1 MTFGSRN
8 RFSRRQI
15 LQGTS
20 ALGAGLIG
28 AVLAACGSNNNKN
41 NTNSNSANNASAAT
55 KAATVASA
63 ASSAATTAPTT
74 VAATTAATSA
84 STSAATSAAATKAAT
99 GTPAA
104 KNYKLNS
111 DVGIAFISSF
121 TGSLAPVYAAFVSGA
136 KLAIDEINAAGGVG
150 GVKLNLVQ
158 ADDQSNPAQVPAAAL
173 GVVDKKLSFCIG
185 PIGSNAISASPALNQ
200 GKIIQCGYSDNP
212 QLADPSKF
220 PYSFRFVWSAQQSS
234 KLLVDYYMKQLNI
247 TKIAV
252 LGENTVYGQTD
263 MPTTQTY
270 MNSVGL
276 KPAVFEYFQS
286 GTADFTPLLQK
297 VQDAG
302 AQGIIWWTQGGP
314 EGISIVKNMNDL
326 KVNIPIAGIGLIAGA
341 LKGVVPDSR
350 LDQCFGVTWK
360 NVTYTGD
367 QPTSG
372 KMVDFLAKLDSAGGL
387 GQVGSGGTAP
397 FYDFVYYMKA
407 AIDATGSID
416 STQIVKYME
425 SNPYN
430 GVIANYNA
438 ITAKD
443 HSTVSDDQI
452 SLGVLSSWNSTS
464 ANSKVLMKRATG
476 L

>member
-1 MTFGSRN
+1 MAN
-8 RFSRRQI
+8 RFRRQLSRRQFM
-15 LQGTS
+15 QGT
-20 ALGAGLIG
+20 AAFGAGVVGL
-28 AVLAACGSNNNKN
+28 VVAACGSNNNNKN
-41 NTNSNSANNASAAT
+41 TSNASNGATNNAANTAAT

-63 ASSAATTAPTT
+63 AATQAATVASSAG
-74 VAATTAATSA
+74 TAA
-84 STSAATSAAATKAAT
+84 AAATKAAAT

-104 KNYKLNS
+104 KSFKLNS
-111 DVGIAFISSF
+111 DVGIGFISSF
-121 TGSLAPVYAAFVSGA
+121 TGALAPVYAEFVTGA

-173 GVVDKKLSFCIG
+173 GVVDKKLAFCIG

-200 GKIIQCGYSDNP
+200 GKVIQAGYSDNP

-220 PYSFRFVWSAQQSS
+220 PYSFRFVWSAEQSS
-234 KLLVDYYMKQLNI
+234 KLLVDYYTKQLNI

-270 MNSVGL
+270 MNSLGM
-276 KPAVFEYFQS
+276 KPVVFEYFQS

-314 EGISIVKNMNDL
+314 EGISVVKNMNDL
-326 KVNIPIAGIGLIAGA
+326 KLNIPIAGIGLIAGA

-350 LDQCFGVTWK
+350 LDQCFSVGWK
-360 NVTYTGD
+360 NLTYTD
-367 QPTSG
+367 SQKAPTATTDWLG
-372 KMVDFLAKLDSAGGL
+372 RLDKAGGI
-387 GQVGSGGTAP
+387 GQLGSGGSAP
-397 FYDFVYYMKA
+397 FYDFVYYIKA
-407 AIDATGSID
+407 AIEATGGVD
-416 STQIVKYME
+416 STAIVKYME
-425 SNPYN
+425 STPYQ
-430 GVIANYNA
+430 GVVANYNG

-443 HSTVSDDQI
+443 HSTVTADAI
-452 SLGVLSSWNSTS
+452 TLNVLSSW
-464 ANSKVLMKRATG
+464 SKDPSVNRVVLKRATG